1 MEERRR
7 RAVWHSGAPDERGFL
22 DEILRIH
29 EYLAIPMAEIEF
41 RFSRSGGPGGQ
52 HVNRTASQVELRFD
66 VASSNSLTDAQK
78 ARISTALRGHID
90 SQGILHLTSQAT
102 PSQWRNRQ
110 DVLDRLGTL
119 LAQALRPRRKRVPT
133 RPTRAS
139 QERRLERKQHRGR
152 KKALRR
158 PVRRMDE

>member
-1 MEERRR
+1 
-7 RAVWHSGAPDERGFL
+7 
-22 DEILRIH
+22 
-29 EYLAIPMAEIEF
+29 MAEIEF

-78 ARISTALRGHID
+78 TRIRTALRGHID

-102 PSQWRNRQ
+102 PSQWRNRK
-110 DVLDRLGTL
+110 DVLDRFKTL

-139 QERRLERKQHRGR
+139 QERRLERKRRRGR

-158 PVRRMDE
+158 PVRRTDE

>member
-1 MEERRR
+1 
-7 RAVWHSGAPDERGFL
+7 
-22 DEILRIH
+22 
-29 EYLAIPMAEIEF
+29 MAEIEF

-52 HVNRTASQVELRFD
+52 HVNKTASQAELRFD
-66 VASSNSLTDAQK
+66 VSSSTSLTDAQR
-78 ARISTALRGHID
+78 ARIRTALYNYID
-90 SQGILHLTSQAT
+90 GEGVLHLTSQAT

-110 DVLDRLGTL
+110 DVLQRFQAM

-133 RPTRAS
+133 RPTRSS
-139 QERRLERKQHRGR
+139 QEQRLERKKHRGR